1 MLSAWCDDLLA
12 LPEEVWS
19 AYALSREPLRGRLD
33 REGYRPYYDRA
44 PACGRE
50 EASRLAHAHPGA
62 SVRDMAAAL
71 GVTVEKVPMPQGVG
85 IVTFACYYAPDRIEL
100 CADNAQEVQGLLQA
114 AGLEERLGS
123 VDVLDMLLAHELFH
137 VVQQWEPDLYVN
149 QKHILLRKLGR
160 LRQESRLVSL
170 EEVAA
175 MAFARELL
183 GMAVTPYV
191 YDVWM
196 LLPRAPERAQALY
209 RQLMELREEV
219 CGQ

>member
-1 MLSAWCDDLLA
+1 MLPAWGADLQALA
-12 LPEEVWS
+12 EEVWS

-44 PACGRE
+44 TACGRE

-71 GVTVEKVPMPQGVG
+71 GVTVEKVPMPQGGG
-85 IVTFACYYAPDRIEL
+85 IVTFACYYEPDRIEL

-114 AGLEERLGS
+114 AGLEERLGR

-149 QKHILLRKLGR
+149 QKHTWVGDGGGR
-160 LRQESRLVSL
+160 REGSRPVSW

-175 MAFARELL
+175 MACARGLL
-183 GMAVTPYV
+183 GMEVTPYV

-196 LLPRAPERAQALY
+196 LLARAPERAQALY

>member
-1 MLSAWCDDLLA
+1 MS
-12 LPEEVWS
+12 
-19 AYALSREPLRGRLD
+19 
-33 REGYRPYYDRA
+33 
-44 PACGRE
+44 CG
-50 EASRLAHAHPGA
+50 
-62 SVRDMAAAL
+62 
-71 GVTVEKVPMPQGVG
+71 
-85 IVTFACYYAPDRIEL
+85 
-100 CADNAQEVQGLLQA
+100 ADNAQEVQGLLQA